1 MTSTTAVNVLI
12 GVVMPLVIA
21 LINQCHWTSKL
32 KALVALV
39 TCVGAAAITE
49 AIRSGDAFSLAH
61 WRATAIVI
69 AGAALISYQTWWRP
83 STWAPSLEAATT
95 LSTGGPS
102 AAP

>member
-1 MTSTTAVNVLI
+1 MNATTAVNVLI

-32 KALVALV
+32 KSLVAIV
-39 TCVGAAAITE
+39 VCVGAAAITE
-49 AIRSGDAFSLAH
+49 AIRAGDAFSLAN

-69 AGAALISYQTWWRP
+69 AGAAVISYQTWWRP

-95 LSTGGPS
+95 VSTG
-102 AAP
+102 APTPVP